1 MSLGLILISKVVREK
16 DISILTSI
24 NTKLLWEE
32 ELKVF
37 EPIRDYF
44 NRYRVIPDEEFLR
57 TEYRIVLAQ
66 EAICTQPCEYYV
78 EKLRDRFARDAI
90 ATLLER
96 KDTLLTKSCSD
107 MADLIFGVYSEL
119 TTLSDKNY
127 YSDMAENLA
136 KAERRIYENRDGVSM
151 GVPMGFG
158 EVDTMLL
165 GLRKTDLVTLSAPSG
180 EGKSWMILHCLLTA
194 QNAGY
199 KTMYI
204 NMEMDDDESSDRM
217 LAMLTQ
223 INADYIMTGEI
234 NPRGLEAIREAVQK
248 AKEKPAMIF
257 VDGNLSYSINDLLA
271 AIHFYKPDVIFID
284 GVYLMNDGTTGW
296 NGSIY
301 EKQKAVIEKLKQAN
315 KKYKIPIMMSTQ
327 NVSAKMQRK
336 EASKANISG
345 GADIINASSVVIEVR
360 TYESDNDFYEMT
372 IVKVR
377 RNAPEEKRKWLMRRD
392 MSIHK
397 FEFAG
402 FITEGGNLSNS
413 FTYEDIDLKEL
424 M

>member
-1 MSLGLILISKVVREK
+1 LSLGLILISKVVREK
-16 DISILTSI
+16 DIAMLTSI

-66 EAICTQPCEYYV
+66 EAICTQPTDYYI

-90 ATLLER
+90 ANLLER

-127 YSDMAENLA
+127 YSNMADNLA
-136 KAERRIYENRDGVSM
+136 KSEHRIYENMHG
-151 GVPMGFG
+151 GAKGIPLGFG
-158 EVDTMLL
+158 EVDEMLL
-165 GLRKTDLVTLSAPSG
+165 GLRKTDLFTLSAPSG

-217 LAMLTQ
+217 LAMLTH

-234 NPRGLEAIREAVQK
+234 NPKGLAAIKEAVEK
-248 AKEKPAMIF
+248 AREKPAMIF
-257 VDGNLSYSINDLLA
+257 VDGNLSYSVNDLLA
-271 AIHFYKPDVIFID
+271 AIYFYKPDVIFID
-284 GVYLMNDGTTGW
+284 GVYLMNDGTQSW
-296 NGSIY
+296 NGSMY
-301 EKQKAVIEKLKQAN
+301 EKQREVINKLKQVN
-315 KKYKIPIMMSTQ
+315 KKYKIPIVMSTQ
-327 NVSAKMQRK
+327 NVSAKAQKK

-345 GADIINASSVVIEVR
+345 GADIINASSVVVEVR
-360 TYESDNDFYEMT
+360 TYESDPNFYEMT

-377 RNAPEEKRKWLMRRD
+377 RNAPEEKRKWLMRKD
-392 MSIHK
+392 MNIHK
-397 FEFAG
+397 FDFAG
-402 FITEGGNLSNS
+402 FITDNGNMVNRFIHEEINL
-413 FTYEDIDLKEL
+413 EEL